1 MLRQIS
7 FAHRLI
13 RAYGFG
19 ETRVATFALLTFT
32 ALSLSRSCGVVIAKL
47 SGHAASFR
55 SSPTVF
61 GGWLDARV
69 YLDPHLIWQATE
81 SYVKR
86 GDAFGLIPHEL
97 PPNPVL
103 LTTEAVYSLSTA
115 AGESAISKSRFSAK
129 FRPRNRVHRDH
140 DTAMDQ
146 NQVLHIGRVDFRND
160 NRLFGIKREDRFF
173 HQRVHRNYAATPDL
187 PA

>member
-1 MLRQIS
+1 M
-7 FAHRLI
+7 
-13 RAYGFG
+13 
-19 ETRVATFALLTFT
+19 
-32 ALSLSRSCGVVIAKL
+32 
-47 SGHAASFR
+47 
-55 SSPTVF
+55 
-61 GGWLDARV
+61 DARV

-115 AGESAISKSRFSAK
+115 AGESAISKSRFAAK